1 MMYCKSP
8 FNYTGGKYKMLPQL
22 FGYFPERTG
31 TVVDLFAGGGD
42 VFANAQGAM
51 HPNRIIANDINYYV
65 IDIFKE
71 FQQYT
76 IDDLLEKIDGLIE
89 QWNLSSTN
97 VESFLAFREHYNKT
111 KNPIEL
117 FVLVCHSFNHQFRFN
132 SRHDFNTPFGRERSW
147 FNPKLRENL
156 VNFHKAITGIELVS
170 NNFKTFDLNFL
181 SEGDFIYA
189 DPPYL
194 ITTGSYND
202 GKRGFEGWSEQED
215 LALFRL
221 LDRLHKKGVMFAL
234 SNVLEHKGRENN
246 LLKKWAKKYQT
257 HIIDYNYKNSN
268 YHAKNTDKIT
278 IEVLIT
284 NY

>member
-22 FGYFPERTG
+22 FGYFPDRTG

-42 VFANAQGAM
+42 VFANAQDAM
-51 HPNRIIANDINYYV
+51 HPKRIIANDINHYV

-71 FQQYT
+71 FQQHS
-76 IDDLLEKIDGLIE
+76 IDDLLEKIDGLIK

-97 VESFLAFREHYNKT
+97 MESFLAFREHYNKT

-132 SRHDFNTPFGRERSW
+132 SRHDFNTPFGKERSW
-147 FNPKLRENL
+147 FNPRLRENL
-156 VNFHKAITGIELVS
+156 INFHKSITGIELVS

-181 SEGDFIYA
+181 SDGDFIYA
-189 DPPYL
+189 DPPYR
-194 ITTGSYND
+194 ITTGCYND
-202 GKRGFEGWSEQED
+202 GKRGFEGWSERED
-215 LALFRL
+215 LALFHL
-221 LDRLHKKGVMFAL
+221 LDHLHEKGVRFAL
-234 SNVLEHKGRENN
+234 SNVLEHKGRKND
-246 LLKKWAKKYQT
+246 LLKKWARKYQT
-257 HIIDYNYKNSN
+257 HIIDYNYNNSN
-268 YHAKNTDKIT
+268 YHAKNTDKKT

>member
-22 FGYFPERTG
+22 FGYFPNRTG

-42 VFANAQGAM
+42 VFANAQDAM
-51 HPNRIIANDINYYV
+51 HPKRIIANDINHYV

-71 FQQYT
+71 FQQHS
-76 IDDLLEKIDGLIE
+76 IDDLLEKIDGLIK

-97 VESFLAFREHYNKT
+97 MESFLAFREHYNKT

-132 SRHDFNTPFGRERSW
+132 SRHDFNTPFGKERSW
-147 FNPKLRENL
+147 FNPRLRENL
-156 VNFHKAITGIELVS
+156 INFHKSITGIELVS

-181 SEGDFIYA
+181 SDGDFIYA
-189 DPPYL
+189 DPPYR

-202 GKRGFEGWSEQED
+202 GKRGFEGWSERED
-215 LALFRL
+215 LALFHL
-221 LDRLHKKGVMFAL
+221 LDHLHEKGVRFAL
-234 SNVLEHKGRENN
+234 SNVLEHKGRKND
-246 LLKKWAKKYQT
+246 LLKKWAQNYHT

-268 YHAKNTDKIT
+268 YHAKNTDKVT